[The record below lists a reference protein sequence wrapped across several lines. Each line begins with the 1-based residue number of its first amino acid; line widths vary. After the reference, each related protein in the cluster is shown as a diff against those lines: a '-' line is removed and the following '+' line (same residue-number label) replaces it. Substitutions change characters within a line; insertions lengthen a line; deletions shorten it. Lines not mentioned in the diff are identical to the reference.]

1 MEYTL
6 SPMLIV
12 GGHMLGRA
20 FFLVSPTNRTILLY
34 LIVENDRMNLIPET
48 NLYWYI
54 ISVIRVVY
62 KIIYPSRHSVCRT

>member
-48 NLYWYI
+48 NLY
-54 ISVIRVVY
+54 
-62 KIIYPSRHSVCRT
+62 